1 MMGWKERAPGELR
14 DCVRMIEQWAPDFK
28 LNKKMRITVEAEGQ
42 RKQISLKMVNH
53 VLSWK
58 AGRLQWESQESEPLS
73 VGAKD
78 CGGNGRPQ

>member
-1 MMGWKERAPGELR
+1 
-14 DCVRMIEQWAPDFK
+14 
-28 LNKKMRITVEAEGQ
+28 MRITVEAEGQ
-42 RKQISLKMVNH
+42 RKQISLKVVNH